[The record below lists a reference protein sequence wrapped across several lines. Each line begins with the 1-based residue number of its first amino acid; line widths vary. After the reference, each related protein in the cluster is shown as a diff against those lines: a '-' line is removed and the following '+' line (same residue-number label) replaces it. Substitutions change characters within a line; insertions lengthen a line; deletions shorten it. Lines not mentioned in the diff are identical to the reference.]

1 MTENNSAVNFN
12 QTSGD
17 DFAASYN
24 EAQITAS
31 APGAT
36 AEQSG
41 STAQGK
47 SSLDTLEAA
56 RQGASAVVARP
67 HLPFLSSLFTL
78 RFSGMSIVHRLYLCV
93 GITFLMFLV
102 ATVVVCIMSQGQ
114 KNEVS
119 GTSGLAQVQ
128 RYSNDISA
136 DILTLENAI
145 HALVV
150 GQSQGNLAEA
160 KVTAALQSLQQNF
173 NSLRRAAGTVTEVTA
188 REAIDRTISSEL
200 IPHMDKVA
208 SSSQQILASYNSD
221 RTMAARYAYEQSSG
235 ELMPALAAVR
245 RLITTVTTQ
254 TLERQQAANEVM
266 VWIQASLFLG
276 LGISLCVIILTN
288 ITIRHSLRR
297 DTNRLLKRLMGMA
310 QGDMRTKVKIQA
322 RDEIGSIGRLVDYV
336 VDNTNGTLSLMKSD
350 VDKLY
355 QMVNTNLASIDAA
368 NDAISVQRN
377 TAQSVASSTAEMESS
392 VEKVTDFAKSTLNEV
407 KSAEEASDT
416 CRRTMQDNITTTHT
430 LSDRLRAS
438 SEAINKIHMMS
449 SQIESIVKTIAD
461 IADQTNLLALN
472 ATIESAR
479 AGESG
484 KGFAIVAEEVR
495 DLAIKTA
502 KSTQEVSNTINLL
515 EEAVTNSVNVMAACE
530 SEMDNS
536 LQQSSRANSSIE
548 EIMGIIATISDM
560 SEQIVQSCQMQTS
573 SASEINQS
581 IAHISKLAEDSYD
594 QMTELQ
600 TNMHA
605 LNDLA
610 TNQAMVL
617 RKFRLNTEPDAIKA
631 AVSNAEA
638 EKAARKRGT
647 KGVA

>member
-128 RYSNDISA
+128 RYSNDIRA

-173 NSLRRAAGTVTEVTA
+173 NSLRRAAATVTEVTA

-484 KGFAIVAEEVR
+484 RGFAIVADEIRE
-495 DLAIKTA
+495 LAIKTA
-502 KSTQEVSNTINLL
+502 KSTKEVSQTINLL
-515 EEAVTNSVNVMAACE
+515 EQAVTNSVNVMASCE

-560 SEQIVQSCQMQTS
+560 SEQIVMSCQQQTN

-594 QMTELQ
+594 QMAELQ
-600 TNMHA
+600 TNMHE

-610 TNQAMVL
+610 TNQAKVL
-617 RKFRLNTEPDAIKA
+617 GKFKL
-631 AVSNAEA
+631 AEA
-638 EKAARKRGT
+638 TAAQ
-647 KGVA
+647 A

>member
-31 APGAT
+31 TPGAT

-173 NSLRRAAGTVTEVTA
+173 NSLRRAAATVTEVTA

-310 QGDMRTKVKIQA
+310 QGDMRSKVKIQA

-484 KGFAIVAEEVR
+484 RGFAIVADEIRE
-495 DLAIKTA
+495 LAIKTA
-502 KSTQEVSNTINLL
+502 KSTKEVSQTINLL
-515 EEAVTNSVNVMAACE
+515 EQAVTNSVNVMASCE

-560 SEQIVQSCQMQTS
+560 SEQIVMSCQQQTN

-594 QMTELQ
+594 QMAELQ
-600 TNMHA
+600 TNMHE

-610 TNQAMVL
+610 TNQAKVL
-617 RKFRLNTEPDAIKA
+617 GKFKL
-631 AVSNAEA
+631 AEA
-638 EKAARKRGT
+638 TAAQ
-647 KGVA
+647 A

>member
-12 QTSGD
+12 KTSGD

-31 APGAT
+31 APGET
-36 AEQSG
+36 AEQAG

-128 RYSNDISA
+128 RYSNDMSA
-136 DILTLENAI
+136 DILTLENSI

-173 NSLRRAAGTVTEVTA
+173 NNLRRAAGTVTEVTA
-188 REAIDRTISSEL
+188 RAAIDRTISSEL
-200 IPHMDKVA
+200 TAHMNNLA
-208 SSSQQILASYNSD
+208 TSSQQILATYNSD
-221 RTMAARYAYEQSSG
+221 RAMAARYAYEQSSG

-310 QGDMRTKVKIQA
+310 QGDMRSKVKIQA

-484 KGFAIVAEEVR
+484 RGFAIVADEIRE
-495 DLAIKTA
+495 LAIKTA
-502 KSTQEVSNTINLL
+502 KSTKEVSQTINLL
-515 EEAVTNSVNVMAACE
+515 EQAVTNSVNVMASCE

-560 SEQIVQSCQMQTS
+560 SEQIVMSCQQQTN

-594 QMTELQ
+594 QMAELQ
-600 TNMHA
+600 TNMHE

-610 TNQAMVL
+610 TNQAKVL
-617 RKFRLNTEPDAIKA
+617 GKFKLADAA
-631 AVSNAEA
+631 AAQA
-638 EKAARKRGT
+638 
-647 KGVA
+647 

>member
-12 QTSGD
+12 KTSGD

-31 APGAT
+31 APGET
-36 AEQSG
+36 AEQAG

-128 RYSNDISA
+128 RYSNDMSA
-136 DILTLENAI
+136 DILTLENSI

-173 NSLRRAAGTVTEVTA
+173 NNLRRAAGTVTEVTA
-188 REAIDRTISSEL
+188 RAAIDRTISSEL
-200 IPHMDKVA
+200 TAHMNNLA
-208 SSSQQILASYNSD
+208 TSSQQILATYNSD
-221 RTMAARYAYEQSSG
+221 RAMAARYAYEQSSG

-310 QGDMRTKVKIQA
+310 QGDMRSKVKIQA

-484 KGFAIVAEEVR
+484 RGFAIVADEIRE
-495 DLAIKTA
+495 LAIKTA
-502 KSTQEVSNTINLL
+502 KSTKEVSQTINLL
-515 EEAVTNSVNVMAACE
+515 EQAVTNSVNVMASCE

-560 SEQIVQSCQMQTS
+560 SEQIVMSCQQQTN

-594 QMTELQ
+594 QMAELQ
-600 TNMHA
+600 TNMHE

-610 TNQAMVL
+610 TNQAKVL
-617 RKFRLNTEPDAIKA
+617 GKFKLADTATA
-631 AVSNAEA
+631 QA
-638 EKAARKRGT
+638 
-647 KGVA
+647 

>member
-12 QTSGD
+12 KTSGD

-31 APGAT
+31 APGET
-36 AEQSG
+36 AEQAG

-47 SSLDTLEAA
+47 ISLDTLEAA

-128 RYSNDISA
+128 RYSNDMSA
-136 DILTLENAI
+136 DILTLENSI

-173 NSLRRAAGTVTEVTA
+173 NNLRRAAGTVTEVTA
-188 REAIDRTISSEL
+188 RAAIDRTISSEL
-200 IPHMDKVA
+200 TSHMNNLA
-208 SSSQQILASYNSD
+208 TSSQQILATYNSD
-221 RTMAARYAYEQSSG
+221 RAMAARYAYEQSSG

-310 QGDMRTKVKIQA
+310 QGDMRSKVKIQA

-484 KGFAIVAEEVR
+484 RGFAIVADEIRE
-495 DLAIKTA
+495 LAIKTA
-502 KSTQEVSNTINLL
+502 KSTKEVSQTINLL
-515 EEAVTNSVNVMAACE
+515 EQAVTNSVNVMASCE

-560 SEQIVQSCQMQTS
+560 SEQIVMSCQQQTN

-594 QMTELQ
+594 QMAELQ
-600 TNMHA
+600 TNMHE

-610 TNQAMVL
+610 TNQAKVL
-617 RKFRLNTEPDAIKA
+617 GKFKL
-631 AVSNAEA
+631 AEA
-638 EKAARKRGT
+638 AA
-647 KGVA
+647 AQS

>member
-12 QTSGD
+12 KTSGD

-31 APGAT
+31 APGET
-36 AEQSG
+36 AEQAG

-128 RYSNDISA
+128 RYSNDMSA
-136 DILTLENAI
+136 DILTLENSI

-173 NSLRRAAGTVTEVTA
+173 NNLRRAAGTVTEVTA
-188 REAIDRTISSEL
+188 RAAIDRTISSEL
-200 IPHMDKVA
+200 TAHMNNLA
-208 SSSQQILASYNSD
+208 TSSQQILATYNSD
-221 RTMAARYAYEQSSG
+221 RAMAARYAYEQSSG

-310 QGDMRTKVKIQA
+310 QGDMRSKVKIQA

-484 KGFAIVAEEVR
+484 RGFAIVADEIRE
-495 DLAIKTA
+495 LAIKTA
-502 KSTQEVSNTINLL
+502 KSTKEVSQTINLL
-515 EEAVTNSVNVMAACE
+515 EQAVTNSVNVMASCE

-560 SEQIVQSCQMQTS
+560 SEQIVMSCQQQTN

-594 QMTELQ
+594 QMAELQ
-600 TNMHA
+600 TNMHE

-610 TNQAMVL
+610 TNQAKVL
-617 RKFRLNTEPDAIKA
+617 GKFKL
-631 AVSNAEA
+631 AEA
-638 EKAARKRGT
+638 AA
-647 KGVA
+647 AQS

>member
-128 RYSNDISA
+128 RYSNDIRA

-173 NSLRRAAGTVTEVTA
+173 NSLRRAAATVTEVTA

-438 SEAINKIHMMS
+438 SEATNKIHMMS

-484 KGFAIVAEEVR
+484 RGFAIVADEIRE
-495 DLAIKTA
+495 LAIKTA
-502 KSTQEVSNTINLL
+502 KSTKEVSQTINLL
-515 EEAVTNSVNVMAACE
+515 EQAVTNSVNVMASCE

-560 SEQIVQSCQMQTS
+560 SEQIVMSCQQQTN

-594 QMTELQ
+594 QMAELQ
-600 TNMHA
+600 TNMHE

-610 TNQAMVL
+610 TNQAKVL
-617 RKFRLNTEPDAIKA
+617 GKFKL
-631 AVSNAEA
+631 AEA
-638 EKAARKRGT
+638 TAAQ
-647 KGVA
+647 A

>member
-392 VEKVTDFAKSTLNEV
+392 VEKVTDFTKSTLNEV

-484 KGFAIVAEEVR
+484 RGFAIVADEIRE
-495 DLAIKTA
+495 LAIKTA
-502 KSTQEVSNTINLL
+502 KSTKEVSQTINLL
-515 EEAVTNSVNVMAACE
+515 EQAVTNSVNVMASCE

-560 SEQIVQSCQMQTS
+560 SEQIVMSCQQQTN

-594 QMTELQ
+594 QMAELQ
-600 TNMHA
+600 TNMHE

-610 TNQAMVL
+610 TNQAKVL
-617 RKFRLNTEPDAIKA
+617 GKFKLADAA
-631 AVSNAEA
+631 TAQA
-638 EKAARKRGT
+638 
-647 KGVA
+647 

>member
-484 KGFAIVAEEVR
+484 RGFAIVADEIRE
-495 DLAIKTA
+495 LAIKTA
-502 KSTQEVSNTINLL
+502 KSTKEVSQTINLL
-515 EEAVTNSVNVMAACE
+515 EQAVTNSVNVMASCE

-560 SEQIVQSCQMQTS
+560 SEQIVMSCQQQTN

-594 QMTELQ
+594 QMAELQ
-600 TNMHA
+600 TNMHE

-610 TNQAMVL
+610 TNQAKVL
-617 RKFRLNTEPDAIKA
+617 GKFKL
-631 AVSNAEA
+631 AEA
-638 EKAARKRGT
+638 TAAQ
-647 KGVA
+647 A

>member
-12 QTSGD
+12 KTSGD

-31 APGAT
+31 APGET
-36 AEQSG
+36 AEQAG
-41 STAQGK
+41 SIAQGK
-47 SSLDTLEAA
+47 ISLDTLEAA

-128 RYSNDISA
+128 RYSNDMSA
-136 DILTLENAI
+136 DILTLENSI

-173 NSLRRAAGTVTEVTA
+173 NNLRRAAGTVTEVTA
-188 REAIDRTISSEL
+188 RAAIDRTISSEL
-200 IPHMDKVA
+200 TSHMNNLA
-208 SSSQQILASYNSD
+208 TSSQQILATYNSD
-221 RTMAARYAYEQSSG
+221 RAMAARYAYEQSSG

-310 QGDMRTKVKIQA
+310 QGDMRSKVKIQA

-484 KGFAIVAEEVR
+484 RGFAIVADEIRE
-495 DLAIKTA
+495 LAIKTA
-502 KSTQEVSNTINLL
+502 KSTKEVSQTINLL
-515 EEAVTNSVNVMAACE
+515 EQAVTNSVNVMASCE

-560 SEQIVQSCQMQTS
+560 SEQIVMSCQQQTN

-594 QMTELQ
+594 QMAELQ
-600 TNMHA
+600 TNMHE

-610 TNQAMVL
+610 TNQAKVL
-617 RKFRLNTEPDAIKA
+617 GKFKLADAA
-631 AVSNAEA
+631 AAQA
-638 EKAARKRGT
+638 
-647 KGVA
+647 

>member
-12 QTSGD
+12 KTSGD

-31 APGAT
+31 APGET
-36 AEQSG
+36 AEQAG

-128 RYSNDISA
+128 RYSNDMSA
-136 DILTLENAI
+136 DILTLENSI

-173 NSLRRAAGTVTEVTA
+173 NNLRRAAGTVTEVTA
-188 REAIDRTISSEL
+188 RAAIDRTISSEL
-200 IPHMDKVA
+200 TSHMNNLA
-208 SSSQQILASYNSD
+208 TSSQQILATYNSD
-221 RTMAARYAYEQSSG
+221 RAMAARYAYEQSSG

-310 QGDMRTKVKIQA
+310 QGDMRSKVKIQA

-484 KGFAIVAEEVR
+484 RGFAIVADEIRE
-495 DLAIKTA
+495 LAIKTA
-502 KSTQEVSNTINLL
+502 KSTKEVSQTINLL
-515 EEAVTNSVNVMAACE
+515 EQAVTNSVNVMASCE

-560 SEQIVQSCQMQTS
+560 SEQIVMSCQQQTN

-594 QMTELQ
+594 QMAELQ
-600 TNMHA
+600 TNMHE

-610 TNQAMVL
+610 TNQAKVL
-617 RKFRLNTEPDAIKA
+617 GKFKLADAA
-631 AVSNAEA
+631 AAQS
-638 EKAARKRGT
+638 
-647 KGVA
+647 

>member
-12 QTSGD
+12 KTSGD

-31 APGAT
+31 APGET
-36 AEQSG
+36 AEQAG

-128 RYSNDISA
+128 RYSNDMSA
-136 DILTLENAI
+136 DILTLENSI

-173 NSLRRAAGTVTEVTA
+173 NNLRRAAGTVTEVTA
-188 REAIDRTISSEL
+188 RAAIDRTISSEL
-200 IPHMDKVA
+200 TAHMNNLA
-208 SSSQQILASYNSD
+208 TSSQQILATYNSD
-221 RTMAARYAYEQSSG
+221 RAMAARYAYEQSSG

-310 QGDMRTKVKIQA
+310 QGDMRSKVKIQA

-484 KGFAIVAEEVR
+484 RGFAIVADEIRE
-495 DLAIKTA
+495 LAIKTA
-502 KSTQEVSNTINLL
+502 KSTKEVSQTINLL
-515 EEAVTNSVNVMAACE
+515 EQAVTN
-530 SEMDNS
+530 
-536 LQQSSRANSSIE
+536 
-548 EIMGIIATISDM
+548 
-560 SEQIVQSCQMQTS
+560 
-573 SASEINQS
+573 
-581 IAHISKLAEDSYD
+581 
-594 QMTELQ
+594 
-600 TNMHA
+600 
-605 LNDLA
+605 
-610 TNQAMVL
+610 
-617 RKFRLNTEPDAIKA
+617 
-631 AVSNAEA
+631 
-638 EKAARKRGT
+638 
-647 KGVA
+647 

>member
-12 QTSGD
+12 KTSGD

-31 APGAT
+31 APGET
-36 AEQSG
+36 AEQAG

-47 SSLDTLEAA
+47 ISLDTLEAA

-128 RYSNDISA
+128 RYSNDMSA
-136 DILTLENAI
+136 DILTLENSI

-150 GQSQGNLAEA
+150 GQSQGHLAEA

-173 NSLRRAAGTVTEVTA
+173 NNLRRAAGTVTEVTA
-188 REAIDRTISSEL
+188 RAAIDRTISSEL
-200 IPHMDKVA
+200 TSHMNNLA
-208 SSSQQILASYNSD
+208 TSSQQILATYNSD
-221 RTMAARYAYEQSSG
+221 RAMAARYAYEQSSG

-310 QGDMRTKVKIQA
+310 QGDMRSKVKIQA

-484 KGFAIVAEEVR
+484 RGFAIVADEIRE
-495 DLAIKTA
+495 LAIKTA
-502 KSTQEVSNTINLL
+502 KSTKEVSQTINLL
-515 EEAVTNSVNVMAACE
+515 EQAVTNSVNVMASCE

-560 SEQIVQSCQMQTS
+560 SEQIVMSCQQQTN

-594 QMTELQ
+594 QMAELQ
-600 TNMHA
+600 TNMHE

-610 TNQAMVL
+610 TNQAKVL
-617 RKFRLNTEPDAIKA
+617 GKFKLADAA
-631 AVSNAEA
+631 AAQA
-638 EKAARKRGT
+638 
-647 KGVA
+647 

>member
-12 QTSGD
+12 KTSGD

-31 APGAT
+31 APGET
-36 AEQSG
+36 AEQAG

-47 SSLDTLEAA
+47 ISLDTLEAA

-128 RYSNDISA
+128 RYSNDMSA
-136 DILTLENAI
+136 DILSLENSI

-173 NSLRRAAGTVTEVTA
+173 NNLRRAAGTVTEVTA
-188 REAIDRTISSEL
+188 RAAIDRTISSEL
-200 IPHMDKVA
+200 TSHMNNLA
-208 SSSQQILASYNSD
+208 TSSQQILATYNSD
-221 RTMAARYAYEQSSG
+221 RAMAARYAYEQSSG

-310 QGDMRTKVKIQA
+310 QGDMRSKVKIQA

-484 KGFAIVAEEVR
+484 RGFAIVADEIRE
-495 DLAIKTA
+495 LAIKTA
-502 KSTQEVSNTINLL
+502 KSTKEVSQTINLL
-515 EEAVTNSVNVMAACE
+515 EQAVTNSVNVMASCE

-560 SEQIVQSCQMQTS
+560 SEQIVMSCQQQTN

-594 QMTELQ
+594 QMAELQ
-600 TNMHA
+600 TNMHE

-610 TNQAMVL
+610 TNQAKVL
-617 RKFRLNTEPDAIKA
+617 GKFKLADAA
-631 AVSNAEA
+631 AAQA
-638 EKAARKRGT
+638 
-647 KGVA
+647 

>member
-31 APGAT
+31 ALGAT

-484 KGFAIVAEEVR
+484 RGFAIVADEIRE
-495 DLAIKTA
+495 LAIKTA
-502 KSTQEVSNTINLL
+502 KSTKEVSQTINLL
-515 EEAVTNSVNVMAACE
+515 EQAVTNSVNVMASCE

-560 SEQIVQSCQMQTS
+560 SEQIVMSCQQQTN

-594 QMTELQ
+594 QMAELQ
-600 TNMHA
+600 TNMHE

-610 TNQAMVL
+610 TNQAKVL
-617 RKFRLNTEPDAIKA
+617 GKFKL
-631 AVSNAEA
+631 AEA
-638 EKAARKRGT
+638 TAAQ
-647 KGVA
+647 A

>member
-160 KVTAALQSLQQNF
+160 KVTAARQSVQQNF

-484 KGFAIVAEEVR
+484 RGFAIVADEIRE
-495 DLAIKTA
+495 LAIKTA
-502 KSTQEVSNTINLL
+502 KSTKEVSQTINLL
-515 EEAVTNSVNVMAACE
+515 EQAVTNSVNVMASCE

-560 SEQIVQSCQMQTS
+560 SEQIVMSCQQQTN

-594 QMTELQ
+594 QMAELQ
-600 TNMHA
+600 TNMHE

-610 TNQAMVL
+610 TNQAKVL
-617 RKFRLNTEPDAIKA
+617 GKFKLADAA
-631 AVSNAEA
+631 ADQA
-638 EKAARKRGT
+638 
-647 KGVA
+647 

>member
-12 QTSGD
+12 KTSGD

-31 APGAT
+31 APGET
-36 AEQSG
+36 AEQAG

-128 RYSNDISA
+128 RYSNDMSA
-136 DILTLENAI
+136 DILTLENSI

-173 NSLRRAAGTVTEVTA
+173 NNLRRAAGTVTEVTA
-188 REAIDRTISSEL
+188 RAAIDRTISSEL
-200 IPHMDKVA
+200 TAHMNNLA
-208 SSSQQILASYNSD
+208 TSSQQILATYNSD
-221 RTMAARYAYEQSSG
+221 RAMAARYAYEQSSG

-310 QGDMRTKVKIQA
+310 QGDMRSKVKIQA

-484 KGFAIVAEEVR
+484 RGGFAIVADEIRE
-495 DLAIKTA
+495 LAIKTA
-502 KSTQEVSNTINLL
+502 KSTKEVSQTINLL
-515 EEAVTNSVNVMAACE
+515 EQAVTNSVNVMASCE

-560 SEQIVQSCQMQTS
+560 SEQIVMSCQQQTN

-594 QMTELQ
+594 QMAELQ
-600 TNMHA
+600 TNMHE

-610 TNQAMVL
+610 TNQAKVL
-617 RKFRLNTEPDAIKA
+617 GKFKLADTATA
-631 AVSNAEA
+631 QA
-638 EKAARKRGT
+638 
-647 KGVA
+647 

>member
-12 QTSGD
+12 KTSGD

-31 APGAT
+31 TPGET
-36 AEQSG
+36 AEQAG

-47 SSLDTLEAA
+47 ISLDTLEAA

-128 RYSNDISA
+128 RYSNDMSA
-136 DILTLENAI
+136 DILTLENSI

-173 NSLRRAAGTVTEVTA
+173 NNLRRAAGTVTEVTA
-188 REAIDRTISSEL
+188 RAAIDRTISSEL
-200 IPHMDKVA
+200 TSHMNNLA
-208 SSSQQILASYNSD
+208 TSSQQILATYNSD
-221 RTMAARYAYEQSSG
+221 RAMAARYAYEQSSG

-310 QGDMRTKVKIQA
+310 QGDMRSKVKIQA

-484 KGFAIVAEEVR
+484 RGFAIVADEIRE
-495 DLAIKTA
+495 LAIKTA
-502 KSTQEVSNTINLL
+502 KSTKEVSQTINLL
-515 EEAVTNSVNVMAACE
+515 EQAVTNSVNVMASCE

-560 SEQIVQSCQMQTS
+560 SEQIVMSCQQQTN

-594 QMTELQ
+594 QMAELQ
-600 TNMHA
+600 TNMHE

-610 TNQAMVL
+610 TNQAKVL
-617 RKFRLNTEPDAIKA
+617 GKFKLADAA
-631 AVSNAEA
+631 AAQS
-638 EKAARKRGT
+638 
-647 KGVA
+647 